1 LPTQSNDELSF
12 IILILLRAIKL
23 SSVCERELTS
33 EWIVCESLYS
43 DLIGAILLAE
53 GERKAG
59 RSFLL

>member
-1 LPTQSNDELSF
+1 
-12 IILILLRAIKL
+12 
-23 SSVCERELTS
+23 LTS